1 VIDLKANMKGA
12 AVLLTSAVLLGSSF
26 YNFSPLDANA
36 KKNVTNNQM
45 ETNYKPGERPLLKG
59 KEFKKNKQKESIVTP
74 EESTFFSTVTI
85 EESSSY
91 NTASDGDLW
100 PTAWSDDDNLYTVN
114 GDGKGFDLNA
124 PWSDIVVNQIT
135 EGHPATKNIKGNRLS
150 SGDAVGSVWNDPK
163 EYNRKPTGMLSV
175 DGVLYMAVQDLNK
188 GGGWRA
194 FNDAPSA
201 TILKSTDKG
210 KTWEWDKSK
219 PMFDD
224 YIFTTIMFLDY
235 GKDSEN
241 NPTEEY
247 VYAYGMDYNWRDSF
261 IDTVED
267 PTNLYLARVPK
278 ASIQD
283 RSTWEFYSG
292 NLKGKEKWNKNIKQR
307 KPVLQDERRVYSDTL
322 HATNPDNSTVL
333 SQASVV
339 YNKALDRYIYT
350 SWTEFTFEFYES
362 PTPHGPWKKFLSKD
376 FGVYPWFN
384 NHHGGYGVVMPSKYI
399 SDDGTEMWVNSNTFM
414 GQAQV
419 YKMSFRKLKATPYVK
434 TEPTNESSD
443 KNLALPTNSKDVTP
457 TSKYSA
463 HNSHLNYMNDG
474 NKGHSEDNW
483 NGERKQEDW
492 WGYTWSQSYNMNKV
506 VYTTGNM
513 YPDGGWFNDIK
524 VQVRQNFK
532 WVDVENLEGVP
543 AYPNSNSAGKNQS
556 YTFIFDK
563 TWGDGVRIIGT
574 PGGNATFTSIG
585 ELEVYNK

>member
-1 VIDLKANMKGA
+1 VKRLKAITKGLSILLSSG
-12 AVLLTSAVLLGSSF
+12 VLLSST
-26 YNFSPLDANA
+26 YLNFSNQDTKVESKVNQNYGKSAQSRYEKSN
-36 KKNVTNNQM
+36 KNNQ
-45 ETNYKPGERPLLKG
+45 
-59 KEFKKNKQKESIVTP
+59 KNEMITP
-74 EESTFFSTVTI
+74 EESTFFSTVSI
-85 EESSSY
+85 EEKSTYS
-91 NTASDGDLW
+91 TRSDGDLW
-100 PTAWSDDDNLYTVN
+100 PTAWSDDDKVYAAN
-114 GDGKGFDLNA
+114 GDGKGFNLGA

-135 EGHPATKNIKGNRLS
+135 GGHPATKNIAGVRLS
-150 SGDAVGSVWNDPK
+150 SGDQVGQVWNDPK
-163 EYNRKPTGMLSV
+163 EYNRKPTGMISV
-175 DGVLYMAVQDLNK
+175 DGDLYLAVQDLNK

-210 KTWEWDKSK
+210 KTWTWDTTK

-224 YIFTTIMFLDY
+224 YVFTTIMFLDY

-278 ASIQD
+278 TSIQD
-283 RSTWEFYSG
+283 RSTWEFYTGDLNG
-292 NLKGKEKWNKNIKQR
+292 NAKWSKNIKSR

-322 HATNPDNSTVL
+322 FATNPDNSTVL
-333 SQASVV
+333 SQASIV
-339 YNKALDRYIYT
+339 YNQPLDRYIYT

-362 PTPHGPWKKFLSKD
+362 PTPYGPWKKFLSKD
-376 FGVYPWFN
+376 FGVYPWNN

-399 SDDGTEMWVNSNTFM
+399 SEDGTEMWVNSNTFM
-414 GQAQV
+414 GAAQV
-419 YKMSFRKLKATPYVK
+419 YNLSFRKLKATPYKETV
-434 TEPTNESSD
+434 PTNESSEA
-443 KNLALPTNSKDVTP
+443 NLALSPNSKDVTP
-457 TSKYSA
+457 VSKYSA
-463 HNSHLNYMNDG
+463 HFSNLGYMNDG
-474 NKGHSEDNW
+474 IKTHSEDNW

-492 WGYTWSQSYNMNKV
+492 WGYTWSQAYNMNNV
-506 VYTTGNM
+506 VFTTGNV

-532 WVDVENLEGVP
+532 WVDVENLQGVP
-543 AYPNSNSAGKNQS
+543 VYPNNNSAGKNQS
-556 YTFIFDK
+556 YTFSFDN

-585 ELEVYNK
+585 ELEVYFK